1 MPGPPPKRSGQRR
14 RRNKGPRVD
23 HAPAG
28 EVRIHP
34 ADMHWH
40 PTARRWYEALQVSGQ
55 RVFFEQT
62 DWEQAH
68 YVAGLMSKSL
78 EQEVPGAALVA
89 QVLAGMS
96 SLLSS
101 EADRRRMRIEL
112 ERSGVEDADEEAA
125 VSALDAYRK
134 RLSG

>member
-1 MPGPPPKRSGQRR
+1 MPGPPPKRSEQRR

-23 HAPAG
+23 KAPG
-28 EVRIHP
+28 GQVTIWP
-34 ADMHWH
+34 ADVDWCG
-40 PTARRWYEALQVSGQ
+40 PARRWYEGLQHSGQ
-55 RVFFEQT
+55 SVFYEQS
-62 DWEQAH
+62 DWDQAH
-68 YVAGLMSKSL
+68 YVAALMDESL
-78 EQEVPGAALVA
+78 RQPTPSGSLVA

-112 ERSGVEDADEEAA
+112 ERAGVEDADEEAA